1 MDFEKMKVIN
11 RSPAYKNKFVHR
23 RDSVSLAGMT
33 EAEITQV
40 RLDEERWTAGR
51 RAGAKRQL

>member
-1 MDFEKMKVIN
+1 MVDFEKMKVIN

-33 EAEITQV
+33 EAEIMQ
-40 RLDEERWTAGR
+40 RAQLGLGEERASVR
-51 RAGAKRQL
+51 GAKI

>member
-1 MDFEKMKVIN
+1 MVDFEKMKVIN

-33 EAEITQV
+33 EAEIMQRAELGLGDERASV
-40 RLDEERWTAGR
+40 R
-51 RAGAKRQL
+51 GAKI